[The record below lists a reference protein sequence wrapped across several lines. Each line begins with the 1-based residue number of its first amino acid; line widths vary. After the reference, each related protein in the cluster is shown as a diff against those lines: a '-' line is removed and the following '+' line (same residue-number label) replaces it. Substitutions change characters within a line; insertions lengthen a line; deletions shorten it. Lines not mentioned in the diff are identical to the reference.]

1 MKFGDDPKLYV
12 LSISWRRGKVVTY
25 SNWKKKTVKSNFM
38 LVFLYIDSG
47 SGLDGESRC
56 NQEFVEILNL
66 SEAI

>member
-1 MKFGDDPKLYV
+1 
-12 LSISWRRGKVVTY
+12 
-25 SNWKKKTVKSNFM
+25 M

-66 SEAI
+66 SEAIWTIYLWNTKCSELSEKCLVAEINGQMVF